1 MSSWAGT
8 GGAIR
13 EGESIARWVDIRF
26 RRFREREDLRDQGY
40 SANEK
45 FGS

>member
-13 EGESIARWVDIRF
+13 GMISYVKRKRQP
-26 RRFREREDLRDQGY
+26 DLRKVSVLRLLAAVD
-40 SANEK
+40 
-45 FGS
+45 